1 MRIMDGQLVA
11 FMGDSI
17 TEHLVAVSDWMETQ
31 TDGLPPVGMQV
42 HVDRHENRGWTAILA
57 HRICLAYPER
67 QIRYINAGIGGNS
80 SRQMLARF
88 NADILAYQPQWLLL
102 SAGVV
107 EVRRTHQPD
116 RASERVTLDEY
127 VANLTMM
134 IAQALNIGTQVI
146 LLEPTPHARPVT
158 DGPPEVTLQDVN
170 NLTRQY
176 AMALAE
182 IAQATEVG
190 FVSLFET
197 FLEIENRLAGKASL
211 YADEVHLNAR
221 GDLLYSQL
229 VYQYLDE
236 H

>member
-31 TDGLPPVGMQV
+31 TDGLPPVGTQV
-42 HVDRHENRGWTAILA
+42 RVDRHENRGWTTTLA
-57 HRICLAYPER
+57 NRIHLAYPER
-67 QIRYINAGIGGNS
+67 NIRYINAGIGGNS

-88 NADILAYQPQWLLL
+88 DEDVLAHQPRWLLL

-107 EVRRTHQPD
+107 EVRRTYQPD
-116 RASERVTLDEY
+116 RARESVPLEEY
-127 VANLTMM
+127 VANLT
-134 IAQALNIGTQVI
+134 ILISNAVNAGLQVI
-146 LLEPTPHARPVT
+146 LLEPTPHARAVT
-158 DGPPEVTLQDVN
+158 AGPPGVTLQNVN

-176 AMALAE
+176 ATAMAQV
-182 IAQATEVG
+182 AQETSVG
-190 FVSLFET
+190 FVSLFEK
-197 FLEIENRLAGKASL
+197 FLEIENRLGGKASL

-229 VYQYLDE
+229 VYQYLDVQ
-236 H
+236 